1 MDCFVW
7 KRNEIENYLLDAN
20 AIEAAINAN
29 LRDPSDS
36 VRVSSSLA
44 GWLTAILETEKGR
57 AQDQIAE
64 KLQIADPTL
73 RAQFVTTKGKA
84 EDVIAADWGD
94 GIALADAK
102 RVMKALRAKLQQE
115 KVLLTQALNERMV
128 IEHMQAIPSD
138 VKKALNSIFELSGA
152 PARRRVLK
160 VAKKVAKK
168 AAKKAAPGKT
178 TVRKVTRDR

>member
-1 MDCFVW
+1 
-7 KRNEIENYLLDAN
+7 
-20 AIEAAINAN
+20 
-29 LRDPSDS
+29 
-36 VRVSSSLA
+36 
-44 GWLTAILETEKGR
+44 
-57 AQDQIAE
+57 
-64 KLQIADPTL
+64 
-73 RAQFVTTKGKA
+73 
-84 EDVIAADWGD
+84 
-94 GIALADAK
+94 
-102 RVMKALRAKLQQE
+102 MKALRAKLQQE